1 MFKPLIGGRR
11 STIEI
16 LFEILSACR
25 DQGINKTAI
34 MYRCSLSYDQLVR
47 YLSFMQTQ
55 GLLVRNDTG
64 QFNLTPR
71 GESAFD
77 HVAGVLA
84 ILLDMEHDGSSV
96 DSKAMAT
103 REAAYGD

>member
-1 MFKPLIGGRR
+1 
-11 STIEI
+11 
-16 LFEILSACR
+16 
-25 DQGINKTAI
+25 

-47 YLSFMQTQ
+47 YLAFMRTQ
-55 GLLVRNDTG
+55 GLLARNETG
-64 QFNLTPR
+64 QFHLTPR

-84 ILLDMEHDGSSV
+84 ILLDLEHDGSGAE
-96 DSKAMAT
+96 SKTMET